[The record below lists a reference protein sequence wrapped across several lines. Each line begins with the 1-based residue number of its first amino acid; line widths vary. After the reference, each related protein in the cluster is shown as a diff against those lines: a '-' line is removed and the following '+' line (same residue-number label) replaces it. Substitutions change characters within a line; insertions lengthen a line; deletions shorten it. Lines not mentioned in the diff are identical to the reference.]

1 MARIHSEALAP
12 IPGDTGDCV
21 MKNTL
26 YQQDVLSIREFTLDQ
41 INLILQTAAK
51 LKQHQYPEL
60 LKNKIIAQCFF
71 EPSTRTRLSFESAT
85 LRLGGNSLGFSSD
98 DSLSTQ
104 KGESL
109 HDTMRVI
116 SSYADLVVIRHP
128 REGSARLAAETCDIP
143 VINAGDGAN
152 QHPTQTLVDL
162 FSIKECQGSL
172 DNLSIALVGDL
183 KYGRTVH
190 SFAQACKYFNIRL
203 FLVAPEVLTLPEFIC
218 DTLKREGVRFSFHQS
233 LQDVIHKV
241 DVVYMTRLQKERMTQ
256 NEYLTSKE
264 NLSLTPKVLEQAKA
278 NLRILHPLPRVDE
291 LDPAVDKTPFAYY
304 FEQAANG
311 VYVRQ
316 AILSLILNE
325 ALI

>member
-1 MARIHSEALAP
+1 MARIHSETLAS
-12 IPGDTGDCV
+12 ITDNTGDSV
-21 MKNTL
+21 MKNTF
-26 YQQDVLSIREFTLDQ
+26 YQQDVLSIKELSLNQ
-41 INLILQTAAK
+41 IELLLQTAAK
-51 LKQHQYPEL
+51 LKKHPRHDL
-60 LKNKIIAQCFF
+60 LQDKIVAHCFF

-85 LRLGGNSLGFSSD
+85 LRLSGKVIGFSSD
-98 DSLSTQ
+98 DSLSIQ
-104 KGESL
+104 KGETL

-128 REGSARLAAETCDIP
+128 REGSARLAAEACSVP

-162 FSIKECQGSL
+162 FSIKECQGTL

-190 SFAQACKYFNIRL
+190 SFAQACKSFNIRL
-203 FLVAPEVLTLPEFIC
+203 FLVAPEMLTLPDAIC

-233 LQDVIHKV
+233 LQEVIHKV

-256 NEYLTSKE
+256 NEYLSSKE
-264 NLSLTPKVLEQAKA
+264 NLSLTYKMLEKAKS
-278 NLRILHPLPRVDE
+278 NMRILHPLPRVDE
-291 LDPAVDKTPFAYY
+291 LDQSIDNTPYAYY
-304 FEQAANG
+304 FEQSANG

-316 AILSLILNE
+316 AILSLIMNE
-325 ALI
+325 TLI